1 MKLHPDTIVILQPKD
16 TNNPYGKAEYEQ
28 VYRGECKCFLDK
40 KSAFRTNKVMD
51 NTFQVVIPNR
61 NMPDIGEGYKVAVRY
76 HTSPKDTGAFDLVG
90 HVVDFSRYNRVCNLY
105 FQIVKEEMIA
115 ADVPEE
121 E

>member
-1 MKLHPDTIVILQPKD
+1 MELHPDHIVILQPAES
-16 TNNPYGKAEYEQ
+16 NNPYEAVEYEQ
-28 VYRGECKCFLDK
+28 VYSGKCKCFLDK

-61 NMPDIGEGYKVAVRY
+61 SMPDIGEGYKVGIRY
-76 HTSPKDTGAFDLVG
+76 HTSPKEEGSYDLVG
-90 HVVDFSRYNRVCNLY
+90 YVVDFSRYNRVCNLY
-105 FQIVKEEMIA
+105 FQIVKEEMIE